1 MLTPRPAA
9 LYGNFVVFLAL
20 VVVDLRLLE
29 DSISIGSSS
38 PPFDEVASL
47 LEASLLEDDEST
59 IQNKAIHVISVSD
72 DKSWRAPCVSLCKN
86 IVYDYRIKV
95 NFYALLSI
103 SSSLVMENFL
113 LDPEL
118 NLDMTMPPIK

>member
-1 MLTPRPAA
+1 MQDHTKYSKERHFFCGFKIPSLINTAMLTPRPAA

-72 DKSWRAPCVSLCKN
+72 DKS
-86 IVYDYRIKV
+86 
-95 NFYALLSI
+95 
-103 SSSLVMENFL
+103 
-113 LDPEL
+113 
-118 NLDMTMPPIK
+118 